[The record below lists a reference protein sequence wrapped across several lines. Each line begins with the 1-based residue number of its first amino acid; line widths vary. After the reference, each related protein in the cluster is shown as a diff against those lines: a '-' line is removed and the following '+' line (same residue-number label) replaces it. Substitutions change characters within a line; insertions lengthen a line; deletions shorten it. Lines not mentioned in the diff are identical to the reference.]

1 MLALPVNQ
9 MCLFA
14 SMDNAPPE
22 TRDIKNIK
30 VNSFPGSSILFSSVI
45 QICDSECDQITSAT
59 KSSKMVSVS
68 KVLIISNVL
77 KYYFKFLLMSM
88 LCTGNFMTGFLY
100 HNFQFFSDII
110 KTWLHYAQKKT
121 CAARTAKGSLYN
133 GKKICSQKSQFWSN
147 FFYLLQLRMLLVN
160 APT

>member
-1 MLALPVNQ
+1 MSSTVSQ
-9 MCLFA
+9 MCLLA

-22 TRDIKNIK
+22 TRNIKNIK
-30 VNSFPGSSILFSSVI
+30 ENSFPGSSILFSSVI
-45 QICDSECDQITSAT
+45 QICDSECDQINSAT
-59 KSSKMVSVS
+59 EGSRMESVFKYLKSVIHLQCSK
-68 KVLIISNVL
+68 
-77 KYYFKFLLMSM
+77 M
-88 LCTGNFMTGFLY
+88 LCTGNFIRRFLC
-100 HNFQFFSDII
+100 HNFKFFSDII

-160 APT
+160 ALAQL